1 MINKNIKT
9 EEVRK
14 IYNKPLLELVY
25 DAATVHRRFHDSGKI
40 KISTLISVKTGE
52 CIEDCAY
59 CAQSVHY
66 NTGIKPQK
74 IMTTAEVVEKALKA
88 KKSGA
93 TRICLS
99 TSWRNAGGNKNIGN
113 IIEMAEEVRMLGMD
127 VCCTLGMINKEN
139 AAKLLKAGI
148 SGYNHNLDTSRS
160 FYPEIVTTRT
170 YDDRLETINNL
181 IDAGMPYCS
190 GGIIGMGE
198 SNEDRISLLHTLATQ
213 KKHPF
218 NFPVNALVP
227 VKGTPLENQLPVSVW
242 EIVRMIAAA
251 RIIMPESNISLAAGR
266 INMTQEGQALC
277 FLAGANSVFIG
288 EKLLTTANT
297 KIEDDMRLFEILGLK
312 DDNSA

>member
-1 MINKNIKT
+1 MMKNRRKI
-9 EEVRK
+9 EEVRE

-25 DAATVHRRFHDSGKI
+25 DAASVHRRFHSPEKI

-59 CAQSVHY
+59 CAQSLHY
-66 NTGIKPQK
+66 DTGIKPQK
-74 IMTTAEVVEKALKA
+74 IMSTGEVIEKAMKA

-99 TSWRNAGGNKNIGN
+99 TSWRNAEGNENIEN
-113 IIEMAEEVRMLGMD
+113 IIEMAKEVQKLDMD
-127 VCCTLGMINKEN
+127 VCCTLGMVNKEN

-148 SGYNHNLDTSRS
+148 SGYNHNLDTSRN
-160 FYPEIVTTRT
+160 FYPEIITTRT
-170 YDDRLETINNL
+170 YDARLETINNL

-198 SNEDRISLLHTLATQ
+198 SNEDRINLLHTLATQ

-227 VKGTPLENQLPVSVW
+227 VKGTPLENQPLVSVW
-242 EIVRMIAAA
+242 EIVRMIATA
-251 RIIMPESNISLAAGR
+251 RIILPESNISLAAGR

-297 KIEDDMRLFEILGLK
+297 KIEDDIKLFEILGLK
-312 DDNSA
+312 DEN

>member
-1 MINKNIKT
+1 MKIEK
-9 EEVRK
+9 VRE
-14 IYNKPLLELVY
+14 IYNKPLLKLVY
-25 DAATVHRRFHDSGKI
+25 EAATVHRRFHDSGKI

-66 NTGIKPQK
+66 DTGIKPQE
-74 IMTTAEVVEKALKA
+74 ILTVAEVVEKAIKA
-88 KKSGA
+88 KESGA
-93 TRICLS
+93 TRVCLS
-99 TSWRNAGGNKNIGN
+99 TSWRNAEGDENIEN
-113 IIEMAEEVRMLGMD
+113 IIEMAEGVRKLGMD

-139 AAKLLKAGI
+139 VAKLLKAGI
-148 SGYNHNLDTSRS
+148 TGYNHNLDTSRN
-160 FYPEIVTTRT
+160 FYPEIITTRT

-198 SNEDRISLLHTLATQ
+198 SNEDRISLLHTVASQ

-227 VKGTPLENQLPVSVW
+227 VKGTPLENQPLVSVW
-242 EIVRMIAAA
+242 EIVRIIAAA
-251 RIIMPESNISLAAGR
+251 RILMPETNISLAAGR
-266 INMTQEGQALC
+266 INMTEEAQALC

-297 KIEDDMRLFEILGLK
+297 KIEDDVRLFEVLGLK
-312 DDNSA
+312 DRA